1 MNKERIIVKPI
12 NLIIEKL
19 KNAQNNGIFL
29 LGEAGSGKTATL
41 LTYIEQS
48 KKTNTPV
55 IDITLTSI
63 SSLNLTKE
71 LAKLFQVCIILQ
83 KMLLYL
89 KENYLKSY
97 FEHFLLFNTKILNIT
112 KDIINMYNL
121 NNYILKD
128 SIITKDILNNPEI
141 LLQEFMNLVNTY
153 LNITKL
159 TVILDNFDIEKM
171 DMQLYQTDIYSMLK
185 KYMQVVATISDSKVI
200 NNSDKLKS
208 LSKDNT
214 LIKVDYNR
222 EVSIVKRILDKSL
235 LTEPYKNVIG
245 KSVSF
250 TFKDDTIAK
259 LINKTN
265 GNLNLM
271 LLAVKMFFARSSEI
285 PSLEYENTFL
295 SIVDECMYLKAFL
308 IDSEKVRKLII

>member
-1 MNKERIIVKPI
+1 MNKEKMIIKPI

-19 KNAQNNGIFL
+19 KNAQKNGVFL

-121 NNYILKD
+121 NNYSLKD
-128 SIITKDILNNPEI
+128 SIITNDILNNPEI
-141 LLQEFMNLVNTY
+141 LLQEFMNLVNTH
-153 LNITKL
+153 LNISKL

-200 NNSDKLKS
+200 NNNDKLES

-235 LTEPYKNVIG
+235 LIEPYKNVIG

-271 LLAVKMFFARSSEI
+271 LLAVKMFFARTSEI
-285 PSLEYENTFL
+285 PSLEYENTLL

-308 IDSEKVRKLII
+308 LNSEKVRKLII

>member
-1 MNKERIIVKPI
+1 MNKERMIIKPI

-19 KNAQNNGIFL
+19 KNAQHNGVFL

-121 NNYILKD
+121 NNYSLKD
-128 SIITKDILNNPEI
+128 SIITNDILNNPEI
-141 LLQEFMNLVNTY
+141 LLQEFMNLVNTH

-271 LLAVKMFFARSSEI
+271 LLAVKMFFARTSEI
-285 PSLEYENTFL
+285 PSLEYENTLL

-308 IDSEKVRKLII
+308 LNSEKVRKLII

>member
-1 MNKERIIVKPI
+1 MNKEKMIIKPI

-19 KNAQNNGIFL
+19 KNAQKNGVFL

-121 NNYILKD
+121 NNYSLKD
-128 SIITKDILNNPEI
+128 SIITNDILNNPEI
-141 LLQEFMNLVNTY
+141 LLQEFMNLVNTH

-271 LLAVKMFFARSSEI
+271 LLAVKMFFARIYEI
-285 PSLEYENTFL
+285 PSLEYENTLL

-308 IDSEKVRKLII
+308 LNSEKVRKLII

>member
-1 MNKERIIVKPI
+1 
-12 NLIIEKL
+12 
-19 KNAQNNGIFL
+19 
-29 LGEAGSGKTATL
+29 
-41 LTYIEQS
+41 
-48 KKTNTPV
+48 
-55 IDITLTSI
+55 
-63 SSLNLTKE
+63 
-71 LAKLFQVCIILQ
+71 
-83 KMLLYL
+83 
-89 KENYLKSY
+89 
-97 FEHFLLFNTKILNIT
+97 
-112 KDIINMYNL
+112 MYNL

-285 PSLEYENTFL
+285 PSLEYENTLL

-308 IDSEKVRKLII
+308 LDSEKVRKLII